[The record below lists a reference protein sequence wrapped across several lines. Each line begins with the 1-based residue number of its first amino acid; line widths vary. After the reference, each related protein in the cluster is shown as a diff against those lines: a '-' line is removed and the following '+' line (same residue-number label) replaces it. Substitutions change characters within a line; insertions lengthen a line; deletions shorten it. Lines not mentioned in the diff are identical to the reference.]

1 MSISPCL
8 SLSLCLSSLTIY
20 LHLSLFLSLSLYSLT
35 IYLHLSLSLCLRLF
49 SLTPSK
55 SWFKPVPLSFRLRV
69 RGPKDVCVL
78 CVWRCEGGGGGMLGG
93 GGGGAWRYALPWIPS
108 PPLFSKHLALGEQP
122 VPATHPCTL
131 SRYQICIIFTG
142 VSVSESE
149 RYREGEKER
158 GRMRER
164 G

>member
-35 IYLHLSLSLCLRLF
+35 IYLHLSLSLCLSLF

-55 SWFKPVPLSFRLRV
+55 LWFKPVPLSFRLRV

-93 GGGGAWRYALPWIPS
+93 GGVHGGMPCHGSHPLHCSLNIWPWGSSQCQPLTHALSHAI
-108 PPLFSKHLALGEQP
+108 K
-122 VPATHPCTL
+122 
-131 SRYQICIIFTG
+131 
-142 VSVSESE
+142 SVSSSQ
-149 RYREGEKER
+149 GCQ
-158 GRMRER
+158 
-164 G
+164 